1 MPYMWEAHAIT
12 LNIMGTGM
20 KKLVVSLLL
29 FMLFSFPSIK
39 CVNTQDSNNE
49 STILSQ
55 EQQKEL
61 EIVRLLNEDRW
72 EESLVKANE
81 FIARYKNSRSYHV
94 KGKILN
100 LMGRYD
106 EAISTYET
114 GLRYAENDD
123 VRNIFNANIASIYLS
138 QEKYSN
144 ALTYYQKVIN
154 VAETN
159 TATLGK
165 IDLAMCYLYMGNA
178 KKATEIYFEVYP
190 LLDDVENALA
200 SSEMKGRAYSSASGL
215 ACQLKR
221 GGDDLYLTKKA
232 LDVKIT
238 DEARLEYAT
247 KLAFY
252 EHINGAKENFALVD
266 QSKISPLGLA
276 EWYWEIG
283 DENKTRY
290 YLLKFIYEETETT
303 TARENWKRYMRR
315 TEKLPVDSWK
325 NARDKNWFRKLVY
338 KPPPKS

>member
-1 MPYMWEAHAIT
+1 
-12 LNIMGTGM
+12 M

-29 FMLFSFPSIK
+29 FMLLSFPSIK

-49 STILSQ
+49 NTELS
-55 EQQKEL
+55 KEL
-61 EIVRLLNEDRW
+61 EIVRLSNEDRW

-81 FIARYKNSRSYHV
+81 YIAKYKNSRSYHV

-106 EAISTYET
+106 EAISTYES
-114 GLRYAENDD
+114 GLRFAENDK
-123 VRNIFNANIASIYLS
+123 VRTLFYYNIASIYQS

-159 TATLGK
+159 VALLLK
-165 IDLAMCYLYMGNA
+165 IDLAMCYLYMGNE
-178 KKATEIYFEVYP
+178 KKASEIYFEVYP
-190 LLDDVENALA
+190 LLDDVENAL
-200 SSEMKGRAYSSASGL
+200 SSNDKGLAYSTASGL

-221 GGDDLYLTKKA
+221 GGDDLYLTKKV
-232 LDVKIT
+232 LDAKKT

-252 EHINGAKENFALVD
+252 GHTNEAKENFALVD
-266 QSKISPLGLA
+266 QSKVSPLDLA

-290 YLLKFIYEETETT
+290 YLLKSIYEETETT
-303 TARENWKRYMRR
+303 TARENWKRNMRR